1 MIWRVVR
8 ASDASSDG
16 LYVVGTNTPPAS
28 VVTSLE
34 LYRAFA
40 HPEPPGCPR
49 YCAIGDQVES
59 DDGAVWRLGY
69 RRIL

>member
-1 MIWRVVR
+1 
-8 ASDASSDG
+8 
-16 LYVVGTNTPPAS
+16 